1 GDTSGTCS
9 CVSRFLS
16 LAFHVSLENA
26 EADLSACYQTI
37 IITYYGCIVNP
48 KRSEETARI
57 PHLKEGVLG
66 GADDK
71 EKIVPR
77 CRFENAAVIG
87 WAKNVVPGPLGIRE
101 AFR

>member
-1 GDTSGTCS
+1 GDRLQELFSALSQTLGGDTSGTCN

-16 LAFHVSLENA
+16 LAFHVFFENA
-26 EADLSACYQTI
+26 EADLSGCYQTI
-37 IITYYGCIVNP
+37 ILTYYGCIVNP

-71 EKIVPR
+71 SVPD
-77 CRFENAAVIG
+77 E
-87 WAKNVVPGPLGIRE
+87 
-101 AFR
+101 FRVFTL